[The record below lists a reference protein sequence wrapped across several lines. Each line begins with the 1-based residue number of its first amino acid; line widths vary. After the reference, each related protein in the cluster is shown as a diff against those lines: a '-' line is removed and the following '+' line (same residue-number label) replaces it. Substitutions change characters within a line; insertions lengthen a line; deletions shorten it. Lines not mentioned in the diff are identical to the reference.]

1 MNLRRGRYFL
11 GRIVKI
17 NLDQDMLMNA
27 LVHSPTISVGKF
39 DWTVTD
45 AVDNRDGVNRYVFGK
60 LSKYAKDGHVT
71 VIDEI
76 NRSQVDADAPNLLVA
91 SSPFVY
97 LPEFSGIAFLHV
109 WDGIQEDV
117 FPRRIQAIVEAAYD
131 GLLVSCDVEPVTDYR
146 AFTARLRRLE
156 KFTEISATVYPPN
169 PLFGRLWADLNEYI
183 AQRNASEVSVKE
195 QTSKP
200 GGLKS
205 KIVELMSNI
214 MKSPDYQPAV
224 APGISDAAI
233 LMAAD
238 GYGRGKVAGIEDG
251 EEVEI
256 KTSDNQKSFLFAKEP
271 VPAELAAKTAIL
283 FEKINIER
291 DMAH

>member
-205 KIVELMSNI
+205 KI
-214 MKSPDYQPAV
+214 
-224 APGISDAAI
+224 
-233 LMAAD
+233 
-238 GYGRGKVAGIEDG
+238 GR
-251 EEVEI
+251 
-256 KTSDNQKSFLFAKEP
+256 
-271 VPAELAAKTAIL
+271 
-283 FEKINIER
+283 
-291 DMAH
+291 AHV